1 MMASRSDVWTPRPD
15 PVWSLTA
22 GLGRLWADHVIW
34 TRDYVVLATSKGS
47 VAEFLTRPAA
57 WLVRVVGV
65 PLGSVISRLGFA
77 DAAAVRLLQNQH
89 DLGQAIVPFYGSR
102 AGAKLRRLL
111 KKHIT
116 IAVKMVSAARA
127 DHQRRFARLDAKW
140 TRNAEK
146 IAELLAAANPNWNE
160 ADVIDLLAQHLAL
173 TKQEV
178 EARLRHQWDADVD
191 AFDQIYTEILTVA
204 GVLADGIVKQFADRF
219 PSSSDLSGMS
229 PAALSLRL
237 AMRRL
242 WSDHVI
248 WTRQYLAAAVA
259 DRPDAGAA
267 AKRLLKN
274 QEDIGAAVAAYYG
287 DPAGTRLTDLLK
299 EHITTAVEII
309 DAAKSGDDARFRS
322 ANAEWDRNAAEIAD
336 FLSSANPQWPRSDV
350 LDLLMQHLDLTR
362 IEVTA
367 RIKRKHKSDVAAF
380 DQIHTEI
387 LTVADVLTDG
397 LVKQFPE
404 RF

>member
-1 MMASRSDVWTPRPD
+1 MMASQSEVLTPRPD
-15 PVWSLTA
+15 PTWSLTA
-22 GLGRLWADHVIW
+22 GLGRLWSDHVIW
-34 TRDYVVLATSKGS
+34 TRDYVVLATSKRS

-65 PLGSVISRLGFA
+65 PLGSIISRLGFA
-77 DAAAVRLLQNQH
+77 DAAAVRLLRNQH
-89 DLGQAIVPFYGSR
+89 DLGHAIVPLYGSR

-127 DHQRRFARLDAKW
+127 DHERRFARLDAKW

-146 IAELLAAANPNWNE
+146 IAELLAAANPNWHQ
-160 ADVIDLLAQHLAL
+160 ADVVDLLAQHLAL

-178 EARLRHQWDADVD
+178 QARLRHQWDADVD

-204 GVLADGIVKQFADRF
+204 GVLADGIVKQFPDRF
-219 PSSSDLSGMS
+219 PSSSDMS
-229 PAALSLRL
+229 PAARSLRL

-248 WTRQYLAAAVA
+248 WTREYLAAAVA

-287 DPAGTRLTDLLK
+287 EAAGTRLTDLLK

-309 DAAKSGDDARFRS
+309 DAAKSGDDARFRN
-322 ANAEWDRNAAEIAD
+322 ANADWDRNAAEIAD

-350 LDLLMQHLDLTR
+350 LDLLMQHLNLTR
-362 IEVTA
+362 NEVTA
-367 RIKRKHKSDVAAF
+367 RIKRKRKSDVDAF